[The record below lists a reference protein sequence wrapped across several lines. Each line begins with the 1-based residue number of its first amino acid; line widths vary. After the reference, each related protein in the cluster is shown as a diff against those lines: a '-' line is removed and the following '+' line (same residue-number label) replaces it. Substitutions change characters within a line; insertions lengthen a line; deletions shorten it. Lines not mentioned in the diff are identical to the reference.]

1 MGLGESSNLNWSNPL
16 DMVKS
21 SISIAL
27 ILVAI
32 YCIVEVIP
40 NGKMIFAGV
49 LPPEILLIGSVVL
62 VSSGL
67 LFAYFMKKFP
77 LRVD

>member
-1 MGLGESSNLNWSNPL
+1 VGLGKSSNLNWSNSL
-16 DMVKS
+16 DMIKS

-27 ILVAI
+27 ILAAI
-32 YCIVEVIP
+32 YCVVEIIP

-62 VSSGL
+62 ASSGL
-67 LFAYFMKKFP
+67 LFAYFMKKGFF
-77 LRVD
+77 